1 MLIRAIKT
9 INKKLGEKKDKK
21 RSSYDFNGIFFF
33 SFLFFYKKGV
43 TTIEFLKKILWMV
56 IYNGI
61 NKIDIYVIK
70 TGFDIITQPKVGLP
84 GGLNCK

>member
-1 MLIRAIKT
+1 
-9 INKKLGEKKDKK
+9 
-21 RSSYDFNGIFFF
+21 
-33 SFLFFYKKGV
+33 
-43 TTIEFLKKILWMV
+43 MV